1 MSGSRDAG
9 RHKAHDLILLQVC
22 VCTITAM
29 GNYSGG
35 QVARDSRREIRRRR
49 LRIVA
54 YVGLAVLAV
63 ATAFVVVMA
72 LRR

>member
-1 MSGSRDAG
+1 
-9 RHKAHDLILLQVC
+9 
-22 VCTITAM
+22 M
-29 GNYSGG
+29 GNYLSG
-35 QVARDSRREIRRRR
+35 QAARESRREIRRRR

-63 ATAFVVVMA
+63 ATAFVVVIA